1 MNQPTDEQMSDA
13 ALIQVAKQVME
24 DAKFPFLATMDGE
37 YPKVRP
43 VSPVRVDGFVVYIA
57 NLRMYQ
63 KTRQIEA
70 NPHVELC
77 YMSTHHDQVR
87 ISGLAERVTDSA
99 TLQSIWDSH
108 PLLRKY
114 LGTLDAVVPSHVQG
128 FTLSFHDRCRRG
140 GPRGRRNAG
149 QAFARPLSN
158 PTHEHS
164 PSLGGSSHCR

>member
-1 MNQPTDEQMSDA
+1 MNQPADEPMSDA

-63 KTRQIEA
+63 KTRQIET

-77 YMSTHHDQVR
+77 YMSPHHDQVR
-87 ISGLAERVTDSA
+87 ISGLAERVSDRT

-114 LGTLDAVVPSHVQG
+114 LGTLDNPEFILYRVVPSKV
-128 FTLSFHDRCRRG
+128 LYMKEWALAYHDV
-140 GPRGRRNAG
+140 PLAAG
-149 QAFARPLSN
+149 V
-158 PTHEHS
+158 
-164 PSLGGSSHCR
+164 

>member
-70 NPHVELC
+70 NPHV
-77 YMSTHHDQVR
+77 
-87 ISGLAERVTDSA
+87 
-99 TLQSIWDSH
+99 
-108 PLLRKY
+108 
-114 LGTLDAVVPSHVQG
+114 
-128 FTLSFHDRCRRG
+128 
-140 GPRGRRNAG
+140 
-149 QAFARPLSN
+149 
-158 PTHEHS
+158 
-164 PSLGGSSHCR
+164 

>member
-37 YPKVRP
+37 HPKVSLSLRS
-43 VSPVRVDGFVVYIA
+43 VWMGLWSHC

-87 ISGLAERVTDSA
+87 INAGREVTDRA

-114 LGTLDAVVPSHVQG
+114 LGTLDNPEFILYRVVPQKCCLKEWSRP
-128 FTLSFHDRCRRG
+128 TMIA
-140 GPRGRRNAG
+140 AG
-149 QAFARPLSN
+149 V
-158 PTHEHS
+158 
-164 PSLGGSSHCR
+164 